1 MSKYQ
6 NGLHYGQQVISIWEG
21 EANARKGL
29 PRLGAIGIVRNY
41 DNYDHTTLID
51 WPVGSF
57 DPPYEDRAFQFWTA
71 EKVNGLPLFKAYV
84 PEPTRLANGKR
95 LCENCG
101 CVVEDDSEEAMVYV
115 FGSGWVCKDCYE
127 REFAVCSTCGFIER
141 KSNLHSVR
149 TKRDGNIVELLI
161 CESCLSNDGHYYE
174 CGCCHEWHDTRVDH
188 KYVSGYGYY
197 ICDPCLS
204 DSGKF
209 ATCSDCG
216 SIYERVDLK
225 EVRGFEGLLCECCAV
240 RFRRKAI
247 HNYGYKPEPKY
258 KVESHHDQF
267 DTDESI
273 TDLLFGVELEIDKG
287 DDDAGC
293 ACELT
298 ETIDDIY
305 CKHDGSLSCGV
316 EIVSHPCTLN
326 YHLNELGWDKIV
338 EIARKYKF
346 KSHEAKTCGL
356 HVHVGRRQLGDTPEH
371 RLDTAGKCV
380 LAMYRH
386 WDNMVK
392 FSRRLPSQLSWG
404 NRNEVEF
411 IDAFDEDRL
420 ISAALETEEEGRYQ
434 AVNLCN
440 EKTIEFR
447 LWRGTLELNT
457 IKATLELVSNI
468 CEYCKDHTAYEVMNS
483 QWADIAYYKDYPEL
497 CEYLIARELAQ
508 TSMLSALPAWNFAKP
523 PVLRSDI
530 YDSDINWEATDDLS
544 FPELYDDSLFNHT
557 SNCSA
562 EEFSVGEYVLV
573 VNHYSGEEDAPVGR
587 VGRVFKISGRWLHVN
602 FSSNFCGAHFSN
614 NELKHPTGY
623 HIHADN
629 LVHYHS
635 ANPPTISIPSE
646 EHVSEEARTNYV
658 PVPEYV
664 F

>member
-6 NGLHYGQQVISIWEG
+6 NGLQYGQQVISIWEG
-21 EANARKGL
+21 ESNARKGL

-41 DNYDHTTLID
+41 DHYDHTTLID

-57 DPPYEDRAFQFWTA
+57 DPPYDDRAFQFWTA
-71 EKVNGLPLFKAYV
+71 EKVNGLPLFKAYI
-84 PEPTRLANGKR
+84 PEPTRLASGQR

-115 FGSGWVCKDCYE
+115 VNYGWICADCYE
-127 REFAVCSTCGFIER
+127 REFATCSGCGEIHK

-149 TKRDGNIVELLI
+149 TKQDGNIVDALI
-161 CESCLSNDGHYYE
+161 CERCLESDGHYYK
-174 CGCCHEWHDTRVDH
+174 CGCCQEWHDSRVDY

-225 EVRGFEGLLCECCAV
+225 EVRGFEGLLCERCAD

-316 EIVSHPCTLN
+316 EIVSHPCTLS

-468 CEYCKDHTAYEVMNS
+468 CEFCKDHTAYEVMNS
-483 QWADIAYYKDYPEL
+483 QWEDIAYYKNYPEL
-497 CEYLIARELAQ
+497 CDYLITRELAQ
-508 TSMLSALPAWNFAKP
+508 TSLLSALPAWNFTKP

-544 FPELYDDSLFNHT
+544 FPQLYDDSLYNHT
-557 SNCSA
+557 SSCSTD
-562 EEFSVGEYVLV
+562 EFSTGEYVLV

-587 VGRVFKISGRWLHVN
+587 VGRIFKISGRWLHVN
-602 FSSNFCGAHFSN
+602 FSSDFCGSHYSN
-614 NELKHPTGY
+614 NELRNPTGY

-635 ANPPTISIPSE
+635 ANPPTILIPSE
-646 EHVSEEARTNYV
+646 ERASEETRTNYV
-658 PVPEYV
+658 SVPEYV

>member
-6 NGLHYGQQVISIWEG
+6 NGLQYGQQVISIWEG

-41 DNYDHTTLID
+41 DHYDHTTLID
-51 WPVGSF
+51 WPAGAF
-57 DPPYEDRAFQFWTA
+57 DPPYENRAFQLWTA
-71 EKVNGLPLFKAYV
+71 EKVNGKPLFKAYI
-84 PEPTRLANGKR
+84 PEPTRLANGQR

-101 CVVEDDSEEAMVYV
+101 CIVEDDSEEAMVYV
-115 FGSGWVCKDCYE
+115 VNYGWICADCYE
-127 REFAVCSTCGFIER
+127 REFATCSGCGEIHK

-149 TKRDGNIVELLI
+149 TKRDGNIVDALI
-161 CESCLSNDGHYYE
+161 CESCLEIDGHYYK
-174 CGCCHEWHDTRVDH
+174 CGCCQEWHDTRVDYKH
-188 KYVSGYGYY
+188 VSGYGYY

-225 EVRGFEGLLCECCAV
+225 EVHGFEGLLCERCAD

-305 CKHDGSLSCGV
+305 CKHDGSLNCGV

-468 CEYCKDHTAYEVMNS
+468 CEYCKDHSAFQVMNS
-483 QWADIAYYKDYPEL
+483 QWEDIAYYKNYPEL
-497 CEYLIARELAQ
+497 CDYLITRELAQ
-508 TSMLSALPAWNFAKP
+508 TSMLSALPAWNFTKP

-544 FPELYDDSLFNHT
+544 FPELYDNSLYNHT
-557 SNCSA
+557 SSCST

-573 VNHYSGEEDAPVGR
+573 VNHSSGEDDAPVGR

-602 FSSNFCGAHFSN
+602 FSSSFPGSHYSN
-614 NELKHPTGY
+614 NELRNPTGY

-635 ANPPTISIPSE
+635 ATPPTILIPYE
-646 EHVSEEARTNYV
+646 EHVTTATSV
-658 PVPEYV
+658 QPELV